1 MTKQAMNLTATTL
14 RGIEVYLAVGVL
26 YFGIYWILIHGARQ
40 IEKHF
45 RVPGIGDA

>member
-14 RGIEVYLAVGVL
+14 RGIEVYLAVGIL
-26 YFGIYWILIHGARQ
+26 YFGIYWILVRGALQ